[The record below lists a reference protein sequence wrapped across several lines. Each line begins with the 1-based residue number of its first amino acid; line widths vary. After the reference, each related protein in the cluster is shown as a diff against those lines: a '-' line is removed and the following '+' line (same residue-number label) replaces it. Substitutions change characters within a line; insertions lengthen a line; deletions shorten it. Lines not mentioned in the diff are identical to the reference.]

1 MRKLGFVND
10 QTSGIICRY
19 TVKGLIVD
27 VMPTKSD
34 ILGFTNRWYQPG
46 FKNAITHIL
55 GEEQI
60 KIFSLPYFLASK
72 LEAFVDRG
80 NKDGRTSKDFE
91 DIVFMLQNRSTIWKE
106 IAESESEVFEY
117 LIGTFS
123 ELMKNQ
129 YFEEWVDCH
138 AGFGRL
144 SATYYIMEELRK
156 FLSKN

>member
-1 MRKLGFVND
+1 MSTGV
-10 QTSGIICRY
+10 
-19 TVKGLIVD
+19 
-27 VMPTKSD
+27 TKMVE
-34 ILGFTNRWYQPG
+34 R
-46 FKNAITHIL
+46 A
-55 GEEQI
+55 
-60 KIFSLPYFLASK
+60 KI
-72 LEAFVDRG
+72 
-80 NKDGRTSKDFE
+80 FE